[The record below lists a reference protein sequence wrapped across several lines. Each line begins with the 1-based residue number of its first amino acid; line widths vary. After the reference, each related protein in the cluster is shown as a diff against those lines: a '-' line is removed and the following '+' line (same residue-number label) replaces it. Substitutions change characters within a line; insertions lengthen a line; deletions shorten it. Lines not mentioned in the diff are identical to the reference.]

1 MNNHSLNTITI
12 GSQTYNRTD
21 LTDYLRT
28 NRVQEL
34 IEKLV
39 SETQLTADE
48 VKTQISVLEKTS
60 IEANEEIA
68 SIEYKD
74 NIYTFKYTNTK
85 GEQYIVDPKGTY
97 WQRVQELL
105 QDDLLYKKFK
115 KEYDLYRNNR
125 LKRRRNNIILLVVI
139 GVALLLLWA
148 FFLGIF

>member
-12 GSQTYNRTD
+12 GNQTYNRTD

-39 SETQLTADE
+39 TETQLSPDE
-48 VKTQISVLEKTS
+48 VRIQISILEKTS
-60 IEANEEIA
+60 VTSNDEIA

-74 NIYTFKYTNTK
+74 NIYTFKYTNPK
-85 GEQYIVDPKGTY
+85 GEQYIVGPKDIY
-97 WQRVQELL
+97 WERVQELL

-115 KEYDLYRNNR
+115 KEYDQYKHARI
-125 LKRRRNNIILLVVI
+125 KRRRNNIILLVVI
-139 GVALLLLWA
+139 AVALLLLWA
-148 FFLGIF
+148 FFLGVF

>member
-12 GSQTYNRTD
+12 GNQTYNRTD

-39 SETQLTADE
+39 TETQLSPDE
-48 VKTQISVLEKTS
+48 VRIQISILEKASVTS
-60 IEANEEIA
+60 NDEIA

-74 NIYTFKYTNTK
+74 NIYTFKYTNPK
-85 GEQYIVDPKGTY
+85 GEQYIVGPKDIY
-97 WQRVQELL
+97 WERVQELL

-115 KEYDLYRNNR
+115 KEYDQYKHARI
-125 LKRRRNNIILLVVI
+125 KRRRNNIILLVVI
-139 GVALLLLWA
+139 AVALLLLWA
-148 FFLGIF
+148 FFLGVF

>member
-48 VKTQISVLEKTS
+48 VRTQISILEKTS
-60 IEANEEIA
+60 ITSNDEIA

-85 GEQYIVDPKGTY
+85 GEQYIVGPKDKY
-97 WQRVQELL
+97 WERVQELL
-105 QDDLLYKKFK
+105 RDDLLYKKFK
-115 KEYDLYRNNR
+115 KEYDAYKNSRI
-125 LKRRRNNIILLVVI
+125 KRRRNNIILLVVI

>member
-12 GSQTYNRTD
+12 GSQTYSRTD

-48 VKTQISVLEKTS
+48 VRTQISILEKTS
-60 IEANEEIA
+60 IASNDEIA

-85 GEQYIVDPKGTY
+85 GEQYIVGPKDKY
-97 WQRVQELL
+97 WERVQELL

-115 KEYDLYRNNR
+115 KEYDQYKHARI
-125 LKRRRNNIILLVVI
+125 KRRRNNIILLVVI
-139 GVALLLLWA
+139 AVALLLLWA
-148 FFLGIF
+148 FFLGVF